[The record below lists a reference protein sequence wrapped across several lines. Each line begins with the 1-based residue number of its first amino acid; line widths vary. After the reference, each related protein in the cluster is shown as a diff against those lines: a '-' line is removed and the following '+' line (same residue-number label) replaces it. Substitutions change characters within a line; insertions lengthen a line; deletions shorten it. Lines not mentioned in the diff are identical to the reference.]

1 MRLRLICK
9 YLAIISIVST
19 SCVKGPEGGILENAH
34 DATGYF
40 LDDKSIEIYAKTSD
54 KYTLVYEDNDG
65 KPLDDFAPICELDY
79 KKQNQYKDFI
89 EINIAPCEAESIG
102 IYDSKGARRGVV
114 DISSFKPDY
123 SEEPSYSFGLLSD
136 VHIGKTGV
144 FAEDDFERALD
155 FFESEE
161 VIWTCICGDVTQKGK
176 EDQLKIYKDIVSKRN
191 LPIYVT
197 TGNHDCTTSS
207 KGIDAQLW
215 SKYTGVPIVYE
226 KTIVLNNRTDHFLF
240 LGMSYYDFETP
251 YLESSLSWLESKL
264 KDYKDERCFVFTH
277 LFFPSRAGNLNYI
290 YPAENCLR
298 GEQLNR
304 LEKLCDTYI
313 NSIWFSGHSHWK
325 WDLQHY
331 QKRANIHRSYFFSE
345 PATWWCVHVPSCGYP
360 ITSDGT
366 TRVGKE
372 EDSEG
377 AIVQVY
383 ENHIDIRG
391 INFNDGRYLPI
402 AVYRLET
409 ATM

>member
-1 MRLRLICK
+1 MRSIFK
-9 YLAIISIVST
+9 YLTLIAFIAT
-19 SCVKGPEGGILENAH
+19 SCAKSPDNGSLAESYIVTGEILEGNR
-34 DATGYF
+34 
-40 LDDKSIEIYAKTSD
+40 IEITAEEED
-54 KYTLVYEDNDG
+54 VYTLVYEDG
-65 KPLDDFAPICELDY
+65 AAKPLADFAPICVLDY
-79 KKQNQYKDFI
+79 SKLNYYKDFI
-89 EINIAPCEAESIG
+89 EINVAPRKAECIG
-102 IYDSKGARRGVV
+102 IYNSKGTRCGVV

-176 EDQLKIYKDIVSKRN
+176 EDQLKIYQDIVSKRN

-345 PATWWCVHVPSCGYP
+345 PATGWCVHVPSCGYP
-360 ITSDGT
+360 ITSNGA
-366 TRVGKE
+366 TRVGIE

-383 ENHIDIRG
+383 ENHIDIHG
-391 INFNDGRYLPI
+391 INFKDGKYIPV
-402 AVYRLET
+402 AVYRLYT
-409 ATM
+409 AI